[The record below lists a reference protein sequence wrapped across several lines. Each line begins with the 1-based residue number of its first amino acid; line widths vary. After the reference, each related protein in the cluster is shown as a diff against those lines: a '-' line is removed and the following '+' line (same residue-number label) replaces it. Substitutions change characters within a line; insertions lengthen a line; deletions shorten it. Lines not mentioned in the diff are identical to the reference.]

1 MTHELNDRDRE
12 MLAALQEGLP
22 LTSRPFAAIADLL
35 DWSEEEVLERL
46 EVLVGSGLVRKV
58 GAVLNSK
65 KLGAAS
71 TLAAVDVPEDRVD
84 EVADLI
90 NSYHGVTHNYLREGH
105 PNIWFTMTER
115 DPDTL
120 RSNLD
125 EIERE
130 IGADVLRMPATRMF
144 KIGVKYDL

>member
-1 MTHELNDRDRE
+1 MTYDLDDRDRE

-22 LTSRPFAAIADLL
+22 ITSRPFAVLAEVL
-35 DWSEEEVLERL
+35 DWSEEKVLERL

-58 GAVLNSK
+58 GAVLDSK
-65 KLGAAS
+65 RIGAVS
-71 TLAAVDVPEDRVD
+71 TLAAVDVPEDRVG

-115 DPDTL
+115 DADTL

-125 EIERE
+125 EIERDV
-130 IGADVLRMPATRMF
+130 GAEVLRMPATRMF

>member
-1 MTHELNDRDRE
+1 MTYDLNDRDKE
-12 MLAALQEGLP
+12 MLAALQEGIP
-22 LTSRPFAAIADLL
+22 LTSRPFAVIADML

-58 GAVLNSK
+58 GAFLNSK

-71 TLAAVDVPEDRVD
+71 TLAALDVPEDRID

-90 NSYHGVTHNYLREGH
+90 NRYHGVTHNYLREGH

-115 DPDTL
+115 DADTL
-120 RSNLD
+120 KSNLD
-125 EIERE
+125 EIERDV
-130 IGADVLRMPATRMF
+130 GADVLRMPATRMF

>member
-84 EVADLI
+84 EVANLI

>member
-1 MTHELNDRDRE
+1 MTHDLDDRDRE
-12 MLAALQEGLP
+12 LLAALQEGLP
-22 LTSRPFAAIADLL
+22 LTSRPFAVIADLL

-46 EVLVGSGLVRKV
+46 ETLVGSGLVRKV
-58 GAVLNSK
+58 GAVLDPK
-65 KLGAAS
+65 KLGAVS

-90 NSYHGVTHNYLREGH
+90 NSYRGVTHNYLREGH
-105 PNIWFTMTER
+105 PNIWFTMTEQ
-115 DPDTL
+115 DADIL

-125 EIERE
+125 EIERDV
-130 IGADVLRMPATRMF
+130 GADVLRMPATRMF

>member
-1 MTHELNDRDRE
+1 MTYDLDDRDRE

-22 LTSRPFAAIADLL
+22 ITSRPFAVLAEVL
-35 DWSEEEVLERL
+35 DWSEEKVLERL

-58 GAVLNSK
+58 GAVLDSK
-65 KLGAAS
+65 RIGAVS
-71 TLAAVDVPEDRVD
+71 TLAAVDVPEGRVD

-90 NSYHGVTHNYLREGH
+90 NSYRGVTHNYLREGH

-115 DPDTL
+115 DADTL
-120 RSNLD
+120 GSNLD
-125 EIERE
+125 AIERDVGTE
-130 IGADVLRMPATRMF
+130 VLRMPATRMF

>member
-125 EIERE
+125 EIERDV
-130 IGADVLRMPATRMF
+130 GADVLRMPATRMF

>member
-1 MTHELNDRDRE
+1 VTDELDDRDKAL
-12 MLAALQEGLP
+12 LAALQDGLP
-22 LTSRPFAAIADLL
+22 LTSRPFAVIADLL

-58 GAVLNSK
+58 GAVLDSK
-65 KLGAAS
+65 KIGAVS
-71 TLAAVDVPEDRVD
+71 TLAAVDVPADRVD

-105 PNIWFTMTER
+105 PNVWFTMTER
-115 DPDTL
+115 SADAL

-125 EIERE
+125 AIERDV
-130 IGADVLRMPATRMF
+130 GADVLRMPATRMF

>member
-1 MTHELNDRDRE
+1 VTNDLDDRDKE

-22 LTSRPFAAIADLL
+22 LTSRPFAVIADML
-35 DWSEEEVLERL
+35 DWSEAEVLERL
-46 EVLVGSGLVRKV
+46 EALVVSGHVRKV
-58 GAVLNSK
+58 GAFLNSK

-71 TLAAVDVPEDRVD
+71 TLAAVDVPEDRID

-90 NSYHGVTHNYLREGH
+90 NAYHGVTHNYLREGH

-115 DPDTL
+115 EADTL
-120 RSNLD
+120 KSNLD

-130 IGADVLRMPATRMF
+130 VGADVLRMPATRMF

>member
-1 MTHELNDRDRE
+1 MTDDLDDRDKE
-12 MLAALQEGLP
+12 MLAVLQEGLP
-22 LTSRPFAAIADLL
+22 LTSRPFAVIADEL
-35 DWSEEEVLERL
+35 DWSEEEVIERL

-58 GAVLNSK
+58 GAVLDSK
-65 KLGAAS
+65 RIGAVS
-71 TLAAVDVPEDRVD
+71 TLAAVDVPEDRVG

-115 DPDTL
+115 DADTL

-125 EIERE
+125 EIERDV
-130 IGADVLRMPATRMF
+130 GAEVLRMPATRMF

>member
-1 MTHELNDRDRE
+1 VTDELDDRDKE

-22 LTSRPFAAIADLL
+22 LTSRPFAVIADML

-58 GAVLNSK
+58 GAFLSSK

-90 NSYHGVTHNYLREGH
+90 NSYRGVTHNYLREGH

-115 DPDTL
+115 DADTL

-125 EIERE
+125 TIERD
-130 IGADVLRMPATRMF
+130 IGADVLRMPATRTF

>member
-1 MTHELNDRDRE
+1 MTHDLNDRDRE

-35 DWSEEEVLERL
+35 DWSEEEVIERL
-46 EVLVGSGLVRKV
+46 ESLVRSGLVRKV

-90 NSYHGVTHNYLREGH
+90 NSYRGVTHNYLREGH

-115 DPDTL
+115 DADIL

-125 EIERE
+125 EIERDV
-130 IGADVLRMPATRMF
+130 GADVLRMPATRMF